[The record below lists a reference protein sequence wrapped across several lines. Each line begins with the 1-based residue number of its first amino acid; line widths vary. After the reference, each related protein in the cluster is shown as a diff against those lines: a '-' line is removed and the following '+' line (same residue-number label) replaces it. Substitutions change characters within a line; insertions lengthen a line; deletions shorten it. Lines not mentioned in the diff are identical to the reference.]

1 MKRILLLT
9 IAAMMTLGMSSVY
22 AHEAAA
28 HTEKTEKKAKKA
40 KAEIKEVTFHVDL
53 HCKACVEKVQAHIAF
68 EKGVKGLEI
77 SLENHSIAI
86 KYDAA
91 KTSEETLRAAIEK
104 LGYKVSEEGHHDHHH
119 HHGHSH

>member
-53 HCKACVEKVQAHIAF
+53 HCKACVEKIMDNVGLS
-68 EKGVKGLEI
+68 KGVKDLDA
-77 SLENHSIAI
+77 SLENHSVTI

>member
-1 MKRILLLT
+1 MKKIVILTLATLM
-9 IAAMMTLGMSSVY
+9 ALGMSSVY
-22 AHEAAA
+22 AHETAA
-28 HTEKTEKKAKKA
+28 HAEKTEKKAKKA

-68 EKGVKGLEI
+68 EKGVKALDI
-77 SLENHSIAI
+77 SLENHSVAI

-91 KTSEETLRAAIEK
+91 KISEEVLKAAIEK

-119 HHGHSH
+119 HHGHNH